1 MAPSTPESRRRK
13 TTTRKRAN
21 GQVDAGPS
29 NDAAVVQDNVQKRA
43 KIVDEED
50 TVVSVSRWLD

>member
-21 GQVDAGPS
+21 GKVDAGTS
-29 NDAAVVQDNVQKRA
+29 NDDATVERDNAQKRA
-43 KIVDEED
+43 KIDDGDD
-50 TVVSVSRWLD
+50 TVVSHP